1 MAKNSYNQILDFSPQ
16 WHFIDPQLIKDW
28 KSKCFEWFFPATGN
42 SNFPVAEDWHSGTAS
57 TGWLRSATGTNACI
71 LANPAP
77 LRNCIRNTKRQQWRT
92 DSPKKLTTLPY
103 SKVVNSFLSHCHS
116 ANANQLKLTMD
127 WQTVP
132 IQCHCRL
139 YVLEWKSCHLANEEP
154 MLELFTNNLKLI
166 ATRLPL
172 YPNLT

>member
-1 MAKNSYNQILDFSPQ
+1 MEPVGSL
-16 WHFIDPQLIKDW
+16 HF
-28 KSKCFEWFFPATGN
+28 
-42 SNFPVAEDWHSGTAS
+42 
-57 TGWLRSATGTNACI
+57 CI
-71 LANPAP
+71 LFPMKQIISGYMP
-77 LRNCIRNTKRQQWRT
+77 PDK
-92 DSPKKLTTLPY
+92 PY

>member
-1 MAKNSYNQILDFSPQ
+1 MKLA
-16 WHFIDPQLIKDW
+16 
-28 KSKCFEWFFPATGN
+28 
-42 SNFPVAEDWHSGTAS
+42 
-57 TGWLRSATGTNACI
+57 LRKEQTI
-71 LANPAP
+71 V
-77 LRNCIRNTKRQQWRT
+77 
-92 DSPKKLTTLPY
+92 LPY